1 VIAVQS
7 VGHYGAYA
15 PSISV
20 VLGMMWNND
29 EDQDDRA
36 YAGDLSRLLAEM
48 DSLTVTALSGC
59 RLAA

>member
-1 VIAVQS
+1 MQS
-7 VGHYGAYA
+7 MGHYGAYA

-20 VLGMMWNND
+20 VLGMTWND
-29 EDQDDRA
+29 ENQDDRT